1 MLLVVLS
8 LIGLAPNPVWYRLF
22 TGGWLAREGLGFHYC
37 STGPTVFLGFIFQ
50 YIYLRKERL
59 RFWEPLILEAVAAF
73 LYWKTDSRMPFFLGT
88 VMLIFFF
95 IESLFKNHWKV
106 TEKLKALGI
115 AAPAVIGVGTV
126 VTYLLFDAASPFWQK
141 IDQFLSNRLTLGS
154 SAIQTYGINLFGHDI
169 TWIGRGLI
177 EEDLPYNF
185 VDSSYIQI
193 LLTEGVLF
201 LAAMIA
207 LFVII
212 AVKAVRIR
220 DYCLM
225 IIVVFICLY
234 AVIEPYL
241 VSFAVTPLILL
252 AFARLNREPVAFE
265 KGMLKK
271 IWAC

>member
-1 MLLVVLS
+1 
-8 LIGLAPNPVWYRLF
+8 
-22 TGGWLAREGLGFHYC
+22 
-37 STGPTVFLGFIFQ
+37 
-50 YIYLRKERL
+50 
-59 RFWEPLILEAVAAF
+59 
-73 LYWKTDSRMPFFLGT
+73 MPFFLGT
-88 VMLIFFF
+88 VILIFFF
-95 IESLFKNHWKV
+95 VESLFKNHWRV
-106 TEKLKALGI
+106 TEKVKAIGV
-115 AAPAVIGVGTV
+115 AAPAVIGAGTV
-126 VTYLLFDAASPFWQK
+126 VIYLLFDAASPFWQK
-141 IDQFLSNRLTLGS
+141 LDQFLTSRLTLGS

-169 TWIGRGLI
+169 TWVGRALV

-193 LLTEGVLF
+193 LLTEGALF

-212 AVKAVRIR
+212 EIKAVRIR

-225 IIVVFICLY
+225 VVIVFVSVY
-234 AVIEPYL
+234 AFIEPYL

-252 AFARLNREPVAFE
+252 AFARLNREPVVFE